1 MKKFV
6 LLLVLISNSLLAQE
20 KYTTVVI
27 PKQFMFQKEAN
38 QYGLNDL
45 CKLFFEKEGFQVL
58 QENDIMTDE
67 MFNNRCE
74 YLYVD
79 LIKDKGFLTTKMTVE
94 LKDCKNN
101 VILKGIEATTKEKNF
116 DKAHSEV
123 TRETLVS
130 LRGKLNI
137 SKPILAKE
145 VSNKTEAKNEVIVI
159 KEEIKQN
166 SNASELSSS
175 NNKGLVLEITKNG
188 YNLIDDNKNTKF
200 ELLKTSNPTIF
211 IAKKETL
218 QGIFTLNGQN
228 SKFES
233 YQNNELVVEKVEV
246 KF

>member
-1 MKKFV
+1 MKKIV
-6 LLLVLISNSLLAQE
+6 LLLVLVSSSLLAQE
-20 KYTTVVI
+20 KYTTVVV

-58 QENDIMTDE
+58 QETDVMTDE
-67 MFNNRCE
+67 IFNNRCE

-94 LKDCKNN
+94 LKDCKKN
-101 VILKGIEATTKEKNF
+101 VVLKGTESVTKEKNF

-137 SKPILAKE
+137 SKSIQEKE

-159 KEEIKQN
+159 KEEIKQ
-166 SNASELSSS
+166 STNATELSSS
-175 NNKGLVLEITKNG
+175 NNEGLSLEITKNG
-188 YNLIDDNKNTKF
+188 YNLIDENKDTKF

-211 IAKKETL
+211 IAKKGTF
-218 QGIFTLNGQN
+218 QGIFTLNGQI
-228 SKFES
+228 SKFEY
-233 YQNNELVVEKVEV
+233 YQNNELIVEKVEV